1 MLFNSYEFI
10 FVFLPVSF
18 FIYFYLNHKRLTTA
32 SKIWLV
38 FASLFFYSWWNI
50 VYLPLILTSVFF
62 NYAIASA
69 IVDRDELKKK
79 YFSKKSLLQIGLVF
93 NIGLLAYFK
102 YADFFISNTNSLVNT
117 DIGLLHLALPLAISF
132 FTLQQIAFLVDS
144 YEGLAKEKKF
154 INYIMFVTFF
164 PQLIA
169 GPIVHHKE
177 MMPQFVSIR
186 NKAKNYKNIALG
198 LFILS
203 IGLFKKV
210 VIADTFAIWAT
221 AGFDTATTLNL
232 FEAWFTSLSYTF
244 QLYFDFSGYT
254 DIAMGA
260 ALLFNIKLP
269 INFNSPYKATGI
281 IDFWQRWH
289 ITLSRFVTTYI
300 YTPLVKSF
308 DNLNFH
314 KAMVATFVTFLIAG
328 LWHGASWMFVIFG
341 GLHGLALV
349 VNNYWK
355 KTKIKINKIL
365 AWFITFNFVNITMVF
380 FRAEEWDDAIKVL
393 SSMFSLDNI
402 MLPNILESVLPFLNK
417 YGVEFGWFT
426 QNIQGKSFTLV
437 FLIIGF
443 ILVLFFE
450 NSSKKLIDLQKEWTS
465 TSNFIPKETF
475 SIISKRF
482 KIACNNFFRRKKKY
496 YEKIYNKNLKRKQEL
511 LKRIERFTLSNNSQD
526 NIESLE
532 NFSKEWKKIGLVPKK
547 SVTIDNKFH
556 KIISSHYNDLNLKKS
571 EKESI
576 KFLIQ
581 ANSIKGNEILIN
593 KSKNNLKKQIDKIKS
608 SIFQYENNVSFFR
621 NENSTKK
628 MKESVLKKIE
638 LSKLE
643 HKKLKKKLSI
653 LDNL

>member
-1 MLFNSYEFI
+1 MDPYQHNVGE
-10 FVFLPVSF
+10 
-18 FIYFYLNHKRLTTA
+18 
-32 SKIWLV
+32 
-38 FASLFFYSWWNI
+38 
-50 VYLPLILTSVFF
+50 
-62 NYAIASA
+62 
-69 IVDRDELKKK
+69 

-144 YEGLAKEKKF
+144 YEGLAKEKNF
-154 INYIMFVTFF
+154 LNYIIFVTFF

-186 NKAKNYKNIALG
+186 NKAKNYKNIAMG

-314 KAMVATFVTFLIAG
+314 KAMIATFVTFLIAG

-426 QNIQGKSFTLV
+426 QNIQGRSFTLV

-450 NSSKKLIDLQKEWTS
+450 NSSKKLDNFKL
-465 TSNFIPKETF
+465 NFINSFIFVMAFT
-475 SIISKRF
+475 ISF
-482 KIACNNFFRRKKKY
+482 Y
-496 YEKIYNKNLKRKQEL
+496 
-511 LKRIERFTLSNNSQD
+511 
-526 NIESLE
+526 
-532 NFSKEWKKIGLVPKK
+532 
-547 SVTIDNKFH
+547 
-556 KIISSHYNDLNLKKS
+556 
-571 EKESI
+571 
-576 KFLIQ
+576 
-581 ANSIKGNEILIN
+581 
-593 KSKNNLKKQIDKIKS
+593 
-608 SIFQYENNVSFFR
+608 
-621 NENSTKK
+621 
-628 MKESVLKKIE
+628 
-638 LSKLE
+638 
-643 HKKLKKKLSI
+643 KLSGYSEF
-653 LDNL
+653 LYFRF

>member
-1 MLFNSYEFI
+1 VLFNSYEFI

-450 NSSKKLIDLQKEWTS
+450 NSSKKLDNFKL
-465 TSNFIPKETF
+465 NFINSFIFVMAFT
-475 SIISKRF
+475 ISL
-482 KIACNNFFRRKKKY
+482 Y
-496 YEKIYNKNLKRKQEL
+496 
-511 LKRIERFTLSNNSQD
+511 
-526 NIESLE
+526 
-532 NFSKEWKKIGLVPKK
+532 
-547 SVTIDNKFH
+547 
-556 KIISSHYNDLNLKKS
+556 
-571 EKESI
+571 
-576 KFLIQ
+576 
-581 ANSIKGNEILIN
+581 
-593 KSKNNLKKQIDKIKS
+593 
-608 SIFQYENNVSFFR
+608 
-621 NENSTKK
+621 
-628 MKESVLKKIE
+628 
-638 LSKLE
+638 
-643 HKKLKKKLSI
+643 KLSGYSEF
-653 LDNL
+653 LYFRF